1 MTIGHLDKM
10 IDANRAICV
19 GWEKTFRL
27 TVPVEVGARDYSWG
41 QGRRR
46 QRSCRLL
53 TCEFAHLRQ
62 EVRAL
67 AGPEA
72 ARTRAGLDTGA
83 PSRPAQPG
91 QQRRA
96 DDVVNP

>member
-27 TVPVEVGARDYSWG
+27 TVPVEVGACDHSWG

-46 QRSCRLL
+46 QRKRL
-53 TCEFAHLRQ
+53 
-62 EVRAL
+62 
-67 AGPEA
+67 GN
-72 ARTRAGLDTGA
+72 ARSLSFED
-83 PSRPAQPG
+83 
-91 QQRRA
+91 
-96 DDVVNP
+96 